1 MKIMKKKG
9 EKMKFYAV
17 KKGKRPGIYTSWD
30 EAKEQ
35 VSGFSGAVY
44 KSFKTLKEAETFID
58 EKETSE
64 KINRD
69 EYFAIIFTDGG
80 TRNTGNVRGGHV
92 KMTDKAAWAYLIEET
107 KTDKRYEDAGG
118 VYGATNNQMELTA
131 FINALA
137 ALIELNLNQEKLLF
151 CLDSKYVLDN
161 IPRIVDWK
169 KRGWRTTSGPVKNQE
184 YWQRLENLLALF
196 PDPHYQWVKGH
207 DKSAGNIYVDHK
219 LNKIMDKMPKKE

>member
-1 MKIMKKKG
+1 MMKIIKKKG

-30 EAKEQ
+30 ETKKQ

-44 KSFKTLKEAETFID
+44 KSFKTLKEAEDFID
-58 EKETSE
+58 EKEVSE
-64 KINRD
+64 AISKD

-92 KMTDKAAWAYLIEET
+92 KKTDKAAWAYLIEE
-107 KTDKRYEDAGG
+107 KNGKKYDGAAG

-137 ALIELNLNQEKLLF
+137 ALVELGFNKEKLLF

-161 IPRIVDWK
+161 IARIATWK
-169 KRGWRTTSGPVKNQE
+169 KRGWRTATGPVKNQE
-184 YWQRLENLLALF
+184 YWQRVENLLTLF
-196 PDPHYQWVKGH
+196 SDPHYQWVKGH

-219 LNKIMDKMPKKE
+219 LNKVMDKMPKKE

>member
-1 MKIMKKKG
+1 
-9 EKMKFYAV
+9 MKFYAI

-44 KSFKTLKEAETFID
+44 KSFKTLAEAEAFID
-58 EKETSE
+58 KKDNQENEAQKLAE
-64 KINRD
+64 D
-69 EYFAIIFTDGG
+69 YFAVIFTDGG
-80 TRNTGNVRGGHV
+80 TRNTGNIRGGHV
-92 KMTDKAAWAYLIEET
+92 KETDKAAWAYLIEET
-107 KTDKRYEDAGG
+107 RTDKRYDGAGG

-137 ALIELNLNQEKLLF
+137 ALIELNLNQKRLLF

-161 IPRIVDWK
+161 IPRIGDWK
-169 KRGWRTTSGPVKNQE
+169 KRGWRTTNGPVKNQE

-196 PDPHYQWVKGH
+196 PDPHYLWVKGH

-219 LNKIMDKMPKKE
+219 LNKVMDKMAKKE